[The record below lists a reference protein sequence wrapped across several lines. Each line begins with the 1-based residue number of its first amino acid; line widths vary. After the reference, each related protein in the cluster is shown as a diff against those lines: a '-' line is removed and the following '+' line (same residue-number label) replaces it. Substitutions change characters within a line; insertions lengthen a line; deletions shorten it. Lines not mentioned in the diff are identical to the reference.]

1 MKKIRIVC
9 AIALIIMLSL
19 CACNKEKAVSSIQL
33 PESSQ
38 HAESKEDDAYM
49 KQNNREEE
57 TVQIETTQKE
67 ENNEVYH
74 LAYSTILLP
83 DQSGCE
89 TAQCLFTDRIIV
101 AEQTEEGA
109 KLFAESLDGE
119 TTELPIPSEAEYVY
133 AVCENYT
140 GFSVLYGSYPA
151 AYRDY
156 NGDVVINESPE
167 GRVFIANYNEKMEIE
182 SQIQL
187 GSLYVGNNDRF
198 MQMLKEENGFYLV
211 SAELLTYVG
220 NDGIEVAREEISM
233 ADGWRFAAIQLRS
246 GKLYAL
252 AAERVSGKGDELW
265 EYDVATLEQTNTYK
279 FSDEKIKGM
288 GASNDSRLLL
298 NSNSGIMAFDP
309 QTYQKEQLVLWDE
322 MGLSVEGEQIQ
333 LMENGYIFYTQN
345 QKSIDTVQWVEGEQ
359 IGRKILTMAVTT
371 PDIDTENVKLLVHEF
386 NTSQEEYQVNFATY
400 SEMQSNDVQSNDVL
414 RTEIMAGKGPD
425 LFYFCS
431 TGDSAEMPIKPI
443 SACVDLIPLMEGEI
457 SQEDIVPNLYN
468 LTLENGKLYQL
479 PLTFIIDTVIAPKT
493 LISAPGVTVEELES
507 VRKKAGSDWVTFES
521 WNSAQNL
528 FLLSAPF
535 YIGKYVDKENGEC
548 NFQTQEF
555 YDYLSWCKMWGG
567 DGSIAPEEE
576 HAILRYKRINNLEYL
591 AGLSDRTLKWFGT
604 YGYTY
609 AGIPNETSSGST
621 YCLTS
626 SVGISSQCNDI
637 DGAREF
643 VKFCFEY
650 AGEHSTTIPAN
661 YEKLKERMNL
671 YIAGNETDWR
681 GESVKTS
688 KEDAE
693 QFYDL
698 LDSITELRATDD
710 TVIQIMQEE
719 AAPYFA
725 GQSSAEQVA
734 ENIQA
739 RVNLYL
745 LEQG

>member
-1 MKKIRIVC
+1 MTDK
-9 AIALIIMLSL
+9 
-19 CACNKEKAVSSIQL
+19 
-33 PESSQ
+33 
-38 HAESKEDDAYM
+38 
-49 KQNNREEE
+49 
-57 TVQIETTQKE
+57 
-67 ENNEVYH
+67 
-74 LAYSTILLP
+74 
-83 DQSGCE
+83 
-89 TAQCLFTDRIIV
+89 TARLFHDR
-101 AEQTEEGA
+101 
-109 KLFAESLDGE
+109 
-119 TTELPIPSEAEYVY
+119 
-133 AVCENYT
+133 T
-140 GFSVLYGSYPA
+140 G
-151 AYRDY
+151 R
-156 NGDVVINESPE
+156 
-167 GRVFIANYNEKMEIE
+167 
-182 SQIQL
+182 
-187 GSLYVGNNDRF
+187 
-198 MQMLKEENGFYLV
+198 
-211 SAELLTYVG
+211 
-220 NDGIEVAREEISM
+220 
-233 ADGWRFAAIQLRS
+233 LR
-246 GKLYAL
+246 
-252 AAERVSGKGDELW
+252 
-265 EYDVATLEQTNTYK
+265 Q
-279 FSDEKIKGM
+279 
-288 GASNDSRLLL
+288 
-298 NSNSGIMAFDP
+298 
-309 QTYQKEQLVLWDE
+309 
-322 MGLSVEGEQIQ
+322 
-333 LMENGYIFYTQN
+333 
-345 QKSIDTVQWVEGEQ
+345 SIDTVQWVEGEQ

-443 SACVDLIPLMEGEI
+443 SVCVDLIPLMEGEI